1 MSDGKKHLFTPFRT
15 NHWAQKDTSCSA
27 LPWATSQKGEED
39 CLELVF
45 FFFFFPFFPPVIDRV
60 TKTEGETVSR
70 YL

>member
-15 NHWAQKDTSCSA
+15 NHWAQRILAVLLFLGPQAKKVRRTV
-27 LPWATSQKGEED
+27 WNW
-39 CLELVF
+39 F